1 MPLND
6 FLERGCGLGYHAARL
21 VDQNGR
27 QEYGGQNVRDEC
39 DQRYDDSDL
48 RKFQDIFD
56 VGIAGH
62 CCNHFLSRCECDESD
77 NEADDIEQS
86 TANHNTDAS
95 AYNAATVRCGRL
107 TCSNSCV
114 PFRSIFEKSNICT

>member
-6 FLERGCGLGYHAARL
+6 FRERGCGLGYHAARL

-27 QEYGGQNVRDEC
+27 QENGGQNVRDEC

-95 AYNAATVRCGRL
+95 AYNAANCKVAAG
-107 TCSNSCV
+107 
-114 PFRSIFEKSNICT
+114 

>member
-27 QEYGGQNVRDEC
+27 QENGGQNVRNEC

-48 RKFQDIFD
+48 CKLKTFRRRRRQALLQSFFGGGK
-56 VGIAGH
+56 
-62 CCNHFLSRCECDESD
+62 RDESD

-95 AYNAATVRCGRL
+95 AYDAADCKVAAG
-107 TCSNSCV
+107 
-114 PFRSIFEKSNICT
+114 

>member
-1 MPLND
+1 MPLSD

-27 QEYGGQNVRDEC
+27 QENGGQNVRDEC
-39 DQRYDDSDL
+39 DQRYNDSDL

-62 CCNHFLSRCECDESD
+62 RCNQFFSRCECDESD

-86 TANHNTDAS
+86 TANHNADAS
-95 AYNAATVRCGRL
+95 AYNAANCKVAAG
-107 TCSNSCV
+107 
-114 PFRSIFEKSNICT
+114 

>member
-27 QEYGGQNVRDEC
+27 QENGGQNVRDEC
-39 DQRYDDSDL
+39 DQRYNDSDL

-56 VGIAGH
+56 VGIAGTTQDVRSSAWKANGH
-62 CCNHFLSRCECDESD
+62 RLSP
-77 NEADDIEQS
+77 
-86 TANHNTDAS
+86 
-95 AYNAATVRCGRL
+95 
-107 TCSNSCV
+107 V
-114 PFRSIFEKSNICT
+114 PWKVM